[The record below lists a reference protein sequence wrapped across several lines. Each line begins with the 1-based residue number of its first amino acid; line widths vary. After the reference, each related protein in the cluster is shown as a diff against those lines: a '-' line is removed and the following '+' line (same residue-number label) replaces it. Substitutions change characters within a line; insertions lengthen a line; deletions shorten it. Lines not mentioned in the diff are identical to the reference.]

1 MSDFKIG
8 GVPIAKMKVT
18 DLKNELDARGLG
30 KTGKK
35 DELVS
40 RLISYME
47 ENGDEIKEATDEAAD
62 SKTDQE
68 GKEEEVEK
76 KKLEETKKEKEL
88 QEEEKKKKDE
98 KQKLADEEEAKKE
111 KEKEEIKRLAD
122 EKADKQKLADEEK
135 AKKEKEKAEKEKSY
149 KEEKG
154 RKEKEKAE
162 KQKQS
167 DDEKAKKEKEKL
179 EKQRLAQEEEKK
191 KKSEEA
197 KEEERIRDLEKTKEE
212 KKTQEEKVRRDEQK
226 NADRKERDEQ
236 KMADRKEREELKRKE
251 AQKEKEEQKL
261 KDDKRQKDRQRRFE
275 EDQKAEDERKE
286 KSRAERKSKEDESEN
301 KGSVMNG
308 KNGIED
314 DDESSKKADIEEEAL
329 DFEPE
334 APVDDTLVME
344 VDQHDLLEE
353 EKEAI
358 IAAEPG
364 EVTSLRKLG
373 GNKSTAS
380 SGDRKRGWGSGRG
393 RLASTDM
400 AISSD
405 TLKDLVP
412 DLKPLLSGE
421 AEVGSP
427 TPTVDSDDD
436 VAGPKAPKAA
446 NEPHK
451 KRKKIEEDLNETEVV
466 LITNLTRPFTV
477 NQLKEMLKRT
487 GTIVDFWIDRIKSKC
502 CVEFSSSDQASE
514 TRMAL
519 NGVTWPQ
526 GNPKTLRVSFSSKPE
541 MKKMQEGVNEGL
553 MGRLGTE
560 TEGRVGVRDWDKN
573 KVDQE
578 REREREREK
587 GRSVREVKERKDSVR
602 EKSEEKSAVVTKSLE
617 DLFNKTTAGP
627 AIYWRPLSEEEIE
640 VKIKERNEKIKEAK
654 IQNEEDIQVKIKERN
669 PKINEAKLQKDM
681 MESAEAVLRAK
692 RMGDALGV
700 GGGRSLPSRRSRSS
714 SGSPR

>member
-1 MSDFKIG
+1 MADNQVRFQVRQGRGKTDGEMSDFKIG

-35 DELVS
+35 DELVA

-47 ENGDEIKEATDEAAD
+47 ENGDEIKEASDVAAD

-68 GKEEEVEK
+68 EEEADNK
-76 KKLEETKKEKEL
+76 KVEETKKEKEL
-88 QEEEKKKKDE
+88 QDQEKKKKEE
-98 KQKLADEEEAKKE
+98 KQRLADEEEKEREEEKKS
-111 KEKEEIKRLAD
+111 AD
-122 EKADKQKLADEEK
+122 EKATKQKLADEEK
-135 AKKEKEKAEKEKSY
+135 AEKEKSS
-149 KEEKG
+149 KEEKE

-167 DDEKAKKEKEKL
+167 DEEKAKKEKEKL
-179 EKQRLAQEEEKK
+179 EEKNAREEKRK
-191 KKSEEA
+191 
-197 KEEERIRDLEKTKEE
+197 
-212 KKTQEEKVRRDEQK
+212 RDEQK
-226 NADRKERDEQ
+226 DADRKERDEQ

-261 KDDKRQKDRQRRFE
+261 KDEKRQKDRQRRFE

-301 KGSVMNG
+301 KGSVVNG
-308 KNGIED
+308 KNCLE
-314 DDESSKKADIEEEAL
+314 DDESNKKADNEEEAL

-380 SGDRKRGWGSGRG
+380 SGERKRGWGSGRG
-393 RLASTDM
+393 RLPSTDHM

-446 NEPHK
+446 NEPQK
-451 KRKKIEEDLNETEVV
+451 KRKKAEEDLNETEVV
-466 LITNLTRPFTV
+466 LISNLTRPFTV

-541 MKKMQEGVNEGL
+541 MKKMQEGVNDGL

-654 IQNEEDIQVKIKERN
+654 IQNEEDNQVKIKERN